1 MSVTSTTL
9 KAVVFDLDGTL
20 VTFNL
25 DVTSCR
31 KEVIQYLTKQGISR
45 DLFSMKE
52 TAFDML
58 IKVKNHLGTNATEEQ
73 LQRIKTK
80 VFSIVEK
87 YELKSA
93 KETKLFTGIPEALKA
108 LKDMNMKLAVCTISG
123 TKAAEYILERF
134 EIGHFFDA
142 ILTRDD
148 VVAVKPHSIHLQKVL
163 ETLDVLPQEAV
174 LVGDSTKDMACA
186 EKLKVLAVGVTT
198 GLTSHEDLTHSG
210 ANYIASSVTDI
221 PKLVLQLTASS
232 T

>member
-1 MSVTSTTL
+1 MTSTTL
-9 KAVVFDLDGTL
+9 KAVIFDLDGTL

-123 TKAAEYILERF
+123 TKAAEYILDRF
-134 EIGHFFDA
+134 KIGHFFDA
-142 ILTRDD
+142 VITRDD
-148 VVAVKPHSIHLQKVL
+148 VVAVKPHRIHLQKVL
-163 ETLDVLPQEAV
+163 ETLDVLPQETV

-198 GLTSHEDLTHSG
+198 GLSSHEDLTHSG
-210 ANYIASSVTDI
+210 TNYIASSVTDI

>member
-9 KAVVFDLDGTL
+9 KAVIFDLDGTL

-163 ETLDVLPQEAV
+163 ETLDVLPQKAV

-198 GLTSHEDLTHSG
+198 GLSSHEDLTHSG

>member
-1 MSVTSTTL
+1 VSVTSTTL
-9 KAVVFDLDGTL
+9 KAVIFDLDGTL

-87 YELKSA
+87 YELTSA
-93 KETKLFTGIPEALKA
+93 KETKLFTGLPETLKA

-163 ETLDVLPQEAV
+163 ETLDVLPQKAV

-198 GLTSHEDLTHSG
+198 GLSSHEDLTHSG

>member
-9 KAVVFDLDGTL
+9 KAVIFDLDGTL

-198 GLTSHEDLTHSG
+198 GLSSHEDLTHSG
-210 ANYIASSVTDI
+210 TNYIASSVTDI

>member
-9 KAVVFDLDGTL
+9 KAVIFDLDGTL

-186 EKLKVLAVGVTT
+186 EKLKVLTVGVTT
-198 GLTSHEDLTHSG
+198 GLSSHEDLTHSG
-210 ANYIASSVTDI
+210 TNYIASSVTDI

>member
-9 KAVVFDLDGTL
+9 KAVIFDLDGTL

-87 YELKSA
+87 YELTSA
-93 KETKLFTGIPEALKA
+93 KETKLFTGLPETLKA

-198 GLTSHEDLTHSG
+198 GLSSHEDLTHSG
-210 ANYIASSVTDI
+210 ANYIASSVRDI